1 MVLDYPQ
8 ALPRFQSWYQ
18 PWYILQSLIGTLAF
32 IQGHRPIGYVLHPN
46 TSCVIERRYS
56 MAMESCSWRLVLQF
70 TKEMKKEETGE
81 TFGPSELLFQVFH
94 NSGGS
99 REFGKQHQAAFSG
112 LLILCCVNG
121 GMPRLFRKH
130 LPDLLGWKLAS
141 KKGSKLEL
149 QKENYK
155 YMMQSGAGKASNY
168 LLDHAIKV
176 TGVVYP

>member
-1 MVLDYPQ
+1 
-8 ALPRFQSWYQ
+8 
-18 PWYILQSLIGTLAF
+18 
-32 IQGHRPIGYVLHPN
+32 
-46 TSCVIERRYS
+46 
-56 MAMESCSWRLVLQF
+56 
-70 TKEMKKEETGE
+70 MKKEETGE

-99 REFGKQHQAAFSG
+99 RQFGKQHQAAFSR
-112 LLILCCVNG
+112 LLNLCCVNE

-130 LPDLLGWKLAS
+130 LLDLLGWKLAL
-141 KKGSKLEL
+141 KKGSKLGP

-176 TGVVYP
+176 MGVVYPQTTFCWQNDTVKWSALLLDALKIR